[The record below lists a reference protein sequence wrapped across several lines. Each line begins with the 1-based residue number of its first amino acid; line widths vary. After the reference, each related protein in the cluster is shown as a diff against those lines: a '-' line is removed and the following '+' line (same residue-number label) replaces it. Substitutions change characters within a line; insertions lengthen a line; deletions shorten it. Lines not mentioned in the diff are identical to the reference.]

1 MKKNIAKKSILGI
14 LAAAAVLGALA
25 GCSEKAASGAGGT
38 GSSAAGSSESGT
50 PEKATGEKVA
60 GENAAD
66 DKAAGQADNSQ
77 ADGNA
82 STATPITVYAATG
95 GNPKPFTFVDSS
107 NQLTGH
113 NIDLIKAIFDRLPQ
127 YKLEIE
133 VTDFPSIF
141 AGLDSDRYQIGVNN
155 FAKNDQRKEKYLFT
169 DPIFANKYVAVFAKG
184 SDKAAGIE
192 SWDDLAGLKT
202 ISQAGINITT
212 ALENYNAANP
222 QKPISI
228 EYSDEDL
235 VLQIQDVEAGKYDF
249 VLMDKPMFEYYQ
261 KEFNFNVDGVS
272 IGNSVAG
279 DLMEEPYSYLIV
291 SKGNDQLVADINK
304 ALKEVIENG
313 TSKEINIK
321 WFGSDYSPSY

>member
-1 MKKNIAKKSILGI
+1 MKKNIAGKSIAGVLM
-14 LAAAAVLGALA
+14 AVAVLGALTGCKGTANGAAAETA
-25 GCSEKAASGAGGT
+25 GETAKTESTAETAKQEESSE
-38 GSSAAGSSESGT
+38 AAGT
-50 PEKATGEKVA
+50 
-60 GENAAD
+60 AD
-66 DKAAGQADNSQ
+66 SAE
-77 ADGNA
+77 
-82 STATPITVYAATG
+82 PVVVHAATG
-95 GNPKPFTFVDSS
+95 GSPKPFTFVDSS

-113 NIDLIKAIFDRLPQ
+113 NIELIKAVFDRLPQ

-155 FAKNDQRKEKYLFT
+155 FAKNEKRKEKYLFT
-169 DPIFANKYVAVFAKG
+169 DPIFANEYVAIFAKG

-192 SWDDLAGLKT
+192 TWADLAGLKT

-212 ALENYNAANP
+212 ALENYNSANP
-222 QKPISI
+222 SSPITI

-235 VLQIQDVEAGKYDF
+235 VLQIQDVEGGKYDF

-272 IGNSVAG
+272 ISNTLSK
-279 DLMEEPYSYLIV
+279 DLMEEPFSYLIV
-291 SKGNDQLVADINK
+291 SKGNDTLTEDINK
-304 ALKEVIENG
+304 ALKEVIQDG
-313 TSKEINIK
+313 TSKEINLK

>member
-1 MKKNIAKKSILGI
+1 MKKNIARKSILGI
-14 LAAAAVLGALA
+14 LAAAAVLGALS
-25 GCSEKAASGAGGT
+25 GCSGKAAGGA
-38 GSSAAGSSESGT
+38 GSSAAASEAGSSESST
-50 PEKATGEKVA
+50 AEKTTGAADQGKQSDSSAA
-60 GENAAD
+60 GESA
-66 DKAAGQADNSQ
+66 
-77 ADGNA
+77 A
-82 STATPITVYAATG
+82 STADPITVYAATG
-95 GNPKPFTFVDSS
+95 GSPKPFTFVDSS

-169 DPIFANKYVAVFAKG
+169 DPIFANEYVAIFAKDN
-184 SDKAAGIE
+184 DKAAGIE

-222 QKPISI
+222 QKPITI

-261 KEFNFNVDGVS
+261 KEFNFNVEGVS
-272 IGNSVAG
+272 ISNSVSG
-279 DLMEEPYSYLIV
+279 DLMQEPYSYLIV
-291 SKGNDQLVADINK
+291 SKGNDQLVTDINK
-304 ALKEVIENG
+304 ALKEVVEDG
-313 TSKEINIK
+313 TSKEINTK
-321 WFGSDYSPSY
+321 WFGSDYSPSYK